1 MASAVSYIPMILD
14 FGHSFKNYDE
24 ILYFYGIWNCS
35 CPKCGARRSMH
46 RHGKYQ
52 RNLILWEDGQ
62 LLETGGEILRLKCSS
77 CGSTHAI
84 LTMDMIPFF
93 SYSLPAF
100 LALIGLCLEPDGSV
114 PKTERETGVS
124 YQLLYRMLLI
134 FHEYREKLALLLR
147 RESLWDASAIPL
159 LGKLFSLL
167 GHKPPPWMQSSF
179 FMAYRSPAFL
189 HRRSTGTF
197 PLSFG
202 TLP

>member
-1 MASAVSYIPMILD
+1 
-14 FGHSFKNYDE
+14 
-24 ILYFYGIWNCS
+24 
-35 CPKCGARRSMH
+35 MH

-62 LLETGGEILRLKCSS
+62 LLETGSEILRLKCNS

-114 PKTERETGVS
+114 LKTERKTGIS
-124 YQLLYRMLLI
+124 YQLLYRLLLI
-134 FHEYREKLALLLR
+134 FHGYRERLALLLR
-147 RESLWDASAIPL
+147 RESLWGASASPL
-159 LGKLFSLL
+159 LRQLLSLL

-179 FMAYRSPAFL
+179 FMAYRSPVFL
-189 HRRSTGTF
+189 HRRSTGAF

-202 TLP
+202 TRS